1 MTAIYIMFKNKIL
14 LLYRVGSRVVQ
25 PSWCGIGGHFEKNEL
40 NNPKAC
46 VLRELFEETGI
57 TENDIGTVKLKY
69 ITLRMK
75 NNEIRQNY
83 YYFTELQN
91 TEIDINKCNEGTLE
105 WVDMNEILDRE
116 MPFTAKECL
125 KHYLSIGKDDNRLY
139 AGVATENAVNFI
151 ELKEFWCLSFSYIT
165 NYQ

>member
-1 MTAIYIMFKNKIL
+1 MLRNMTAIYIMFKNKML

-25 PSWCGIGGHFEKNEL
+25 PSWCGIGGHFEKCEL

-57 TENDIGTVKLKY
+57 TENDIGTVDLKY
-69 ITLRMK
+69 VALRMK

-83 YYFTELQN
+83 YYFAELRN
-91 TEIDINKCNEGTLE
+91 TDIDISECDEGILE
-105 WVDMNEILDRE
+105 WINMDEVLDRE

-125 KHYLSIGKDDNRLY
+125 KHYLSIGKDDNKLY
-139 AGVATENAVNFI
+139 AGITTENGVNFI
-151 ELKEFWCLSFSYIT
+151 ELKEF
-165 NYQ
+165 

>member
-1 MTAIYIMFKNKIL
+1 MLRNMTSIYIVFENKML

-25 PSWCGIGGHFEKNEL
+25 PSWCGIGGHFEKDEL

-57 TENDIGTVKLKY
+57 TESDIGSVKLKY
-69 ITLRMK
+69 ITLRLK

-83 YYFTELQN
+83 YYFTELHN
-91 TEIDINKCNEGTLE
+91 TAINISECNEGTLD
-105 WVDMNEILDRE
+105 WVDMDEVLDKE

-125 KHYLSIGKDDNRLY
+125 KHYLSIGRGDNKLY
-139 AGVATENAVNFI
+139 GGVATGSGVNFI
-151 ELKEFWCLSFSYIT
+151 ELKEF
-165 NYQ
+165 

>member
-1 MTAIYIMFKNKIL
+1 MLRNMTSIYIMSKNKML

-25 PSWCGIGGHFEKNEL
+25 PSWCGVGGHFEENEL

-57 TENDIGTVKLKY
+57 TESDIGSVKLKY
-69 ITLRMK
+69 ITLRRK

-83 YYFTELQN
+83 YYFTKLHN
-91 TEIDINKCNEGTLE
+91 TEIDISECNEGTLD
-105 WVDMNEILDRE
+105 WVDMDEVLDKE

-125 KHYLSIGKDDNRLY
+125 KHYLSIGKDDSKLY
-139 AGVATENAVNFI
+139 AGVATYSGVNFI
-151 ELKEFWCLSFSYIT
+151 ELKEF
-165 NYQ
+165 

>member
-1 MTAIYIMFKNKIL
+1 MKKGAANMLRNMTSMYIMSKNKML
-14 LLYRVGSRVVQ
+14 LLYRVGSRVVG
-25 PSWCGIGGHFEKNEL
+25 PSWCGIGGHFEKDEL

-69 ITLRMK
+69 VTLRMK

-91 TEIDINKCNEGTLE
+91 TEIDIDSCDEGTLE
-105 WVDMNEILDRE
+105 WVDMNKVLDRE

-125 KHYLSIGKDDNRLY
+125 KHYLSKGKEDNKLY
-139 AGVATENAVNFI
+139 AGVTTELGVKFI
-151 ELKEFWCLSFSYIT
+151 ELEEF
-165 NYQ
+165 

>member
-1 MTAIYIMFKNKIL
+1 MLRNMTAIYIMFKNKIL

-25 PSWCGIGGHFEKNEL
+25 SSWCGIGGHFEKDEL

-57 TENDIGTVKLKY
+57 TENNIGTVELKY

-83 YYFTELQN
+83 YYFTELHN
-91 TEIDINKCNEGTLE
+91 TEIDINECDEGTLK
-105 WVDMNEILDRE
+105 WVDMDEVLDRE

-125 KHYLSIGKDDNRLY
+125 KHYLSIGKDDNKLY
-139 AGVATENAVNFI
+139 AGVATENSVNFI
-151 ELKEFWCLSFSYIT
+151 ELKEF
-165 NYQ
+165 